1 MKRREFITL
10 LGAATVGWPLAGRA
24 QQLDRVPRIGV
35 LSLTAESDTRVQ
47 GWLAAIRQRLP
58 ELGWADGSVRID
70 YRWGDGNIDR
80 LGMVAKEL
88 VESRPD
94 VIFAGSTPSVT
105 AIARATRTIPI
116 VFANVSDPVGSGL
129 VESLARPGGN
139 LTGFTNYEYTVG
151 GKWVEILKELEPR
164 LRRIAIVFNPV
175 TAPNQGSQYLR
186 SIESAARSLAIEPIS
201 MPINDI
207 AELDS
212 GLRSFA
218 RDSNAGLIVMSDAF
232 AVINRKILISLAA
245 RYHLPA
251 VYPFPIM
258 AEDGGLAAYG
268 SDSVDLYRRAAVY
281 IDRILRGARPSEL
294 PIQQPTKFTLLIN
307 LKTAKALGL
316 DVPPTLLARADEVI
330 E

>member
-10 LGAATVGWPLAGRA
+10 LGGAAAAWPLAARA
-24 QQLDRVPRIGV
+24 QLDRARRIGV
-35 LSLTAESDTRVQ
+35 LSLTAENDARVQ
-47 GWLAAIRQRLP
+47 GWLAAMRERLP
-58 ELGWADGSVRID
+58 ELGWADGSIRID

-80 LGMVAKEL
+80 LGVVAKEL

-116 VFANVSDPVGSGL
+116 VFANVSDPIGTGL

-164 LRRIAIVFNPV
+164 LRRIAVVFNPA

-201 MPINDI
+201 TPINDI
-207 AELDS
+207 GELE
-212 GLRSFA
+212 LRASFICSRLQCRPNRDVGRLCSHPSETPHIA
-218 RDSNAGLIVMSDAF
+218 RSRLS
-232 AVINRKILISLAA
+232 
-245 RYHLPA
+245 PT
-251 VYPFPIM
+251 
-258 AEDGGLAAYG
+258 GGLSISHHG
-268 SDSVDLYRRAAVY
+268 RR
-281 IDRILRGARPSEL
+281 RR
-294 PIQQPTKFTLLIN
+294 
-307 LKTAKALGL
+307 LGGL
-316 DVPPTLLARADEVI
+316 WFRFG
-330 E
+330 

>member
-1 MKRREFITL
+1 MKRREFIGL
-10 LGAATVGWPLAGRA
+10 VGGAATWPLAARA
-24 QQLDRVPRIGV
+24 QQLERVRRIGV
-35 LSLTAESDTRVQ
+35 LSLTAENDTRVQ
-47 GWLAAIRQRLP
+47 GWLAAMRERLP
-58 ELGWADGSVRID
+58 QLGWAAGSIRID

-80 LGMVAKEL
+80 LGAVAKEL
-88 VESRPD
+88 VESLPD

-105 AIARATRTIPI
+105 ALARATRTIPI
-116 VFANVSDPVGSGL
+116 VFANVSDPVGTGL

-164 LRRIAIVFNPV
+164 LRRIAVVFNPA

-186 SIESAARSLAIEPIS
+186 SIESAARLFAIETIS

-218 RDSNAGLIVMSDAF
+218 RDSNSGLIVMSDAF
-232 AVINRKILISLAA
+232 AVIHRKRLISLAA
-245 RYHLPA
+245 DYHLPA

-268 SDSVDLYRRAAVY
+268 SDSIDLYRRAAAY
-281 IDRILRGARPSEL
+281 IDRILCY
-294 PIQQPTKFTLLIN
+294 
-307 LKTAKALGL
+307 
-316 DVPPTLLARADEVI
+316 RADYSGQCCRAVHSNYSVL
-330 E
+330 

>member
-1 MKRREFITL
+1 MRRREFITL
-10 LGAATVGWPLAGRA
+10 LGGAAMAWPFGARG
-24 QQLDRVPRIGV
+24 QQLDRLPKIGV
-35 LSLTAESDTRVQ
+35 LSLTAASDTRVQ

-58 ELGWADGSVRID
+58 ELGWAEGSVRID

-80 LGMVAKEL
+80 LGAIAKEL

-105 AIARATRTIPI
+105 AIARETRTIPI

-151 GKWVEILKELEPR
+151 GKWVEILKELDPS
-164 LRRIAIVFNPV
+164 LRRIAIVFNPG
-175 TAPNQGSQYLR
+175 TAPSQGSQYLR
-186 SIESAARSLAIEPIS
+186 SIETAARSFAIEPIS
-201 MPINDI
+201 TPIHDI
-207 AELDS
+207 AELES
-212 GLRSFA
+212 VLRPFA
-218 RDSNAGLIVMSDAF
+218 RQSNGGLIVMSDAF
-232 AVINRKILISLAA
+232 AVIHRKILISLAS
-245 RYHLPA
+245 RYRLPA
-251 VYPFPIM
+251 IYPFPIM

-268 SDSVDLYRRAAVY
+268 SDSVDLYRRAAAY
-281 IDRILRGARPSEL
+281 IDRILRGARPGDL
-294 PIQQPTKFTLLIN
+294 PIQQPTKFALIIN

-316 DVPPTLLARADEVI
+316 EIPPTLLARADEVI